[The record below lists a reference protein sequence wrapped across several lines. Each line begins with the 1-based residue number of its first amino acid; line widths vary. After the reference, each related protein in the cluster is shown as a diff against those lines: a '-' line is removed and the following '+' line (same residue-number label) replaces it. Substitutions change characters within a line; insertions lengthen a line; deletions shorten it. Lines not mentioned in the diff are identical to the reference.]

1 LFILRVHQVCSRG
14 ERSRQITVECRKR
27 EKQLQS
33 RSRSREHPRLDISLN
48 NFPRKASGSILQFR
62 LVYVAHDISRTVVV
76 AHYKY
81 FLFLNTMRKTFL
93 AHGILTSGLCDN
105 MAIYELI

>member
-1 LFILRVHQVCSRG
+1 MIR
-14 ERSRQITVECRKR
+14 
-27 EKQLQS
+27 
-33 RSRSREHPRLDISLN
+33 
-48 NFPRKASGSILQFR
+48 GSILQFR

-93 AHGILTSGLCDN
+93 AHGILTSGLYDN

>member
-1 LFILRVHQVCSRG
+1 MSDFWNIR
-14 ERSRQITVECRKR
+14 
-27 EKQLQS
+27 
-33 RSRSREHPRLDISLN
+33 
-48 NFPRKASGSILQFR
+48 GSILQFR
-62 LVYVAHDISRTVVV
+62 LVYVAHDISRSVVV

-105 MAIYELI
+105 MAILAIYELI